1 MSVISNNILAGSSG
15 QGGGAGVSYAIERS
29 LRFNPADSAYLD
41 RTPASA
47 GNSKT
52 WTWAGWVKRSGVT
65 APQTILGAR
74 GRFASQ
80 AFVLQFGGSGYG
92 ANADALVI
100 GHTYGAWKITSQ
112 LFRDYSAWYH
122 IVAAFDSTNATASDR
137 IKFYV
142 NGVQITSFA
151 TDSPPALDFNF
162 PINSTAGHRIGSYT
176 SAAPQYLNAYLADV
190 YLIDGQALDSTSF
203 GEFDN
208 NSVWQPKAYTGSYGT
223 NGFHLPFSDN
233 SSNAALGTDTSG
245 NGNTWTVNNLQSD
258 TGGPFSV
265 ASASGALPVYNTTD
279 TYGTTKG
286 TGTRT
291 DSNSSSIVLAL
302 PMDGANNGTT
312 FTDESATIKGSGSA
326 KTVTVYGD
334 TKTSTTQFKYYGSS
348 GYFDGAGDYLTV
360 PASSDFDFGTGD
372 FTVEFWMYRTA
383 VGNYATIISHNYG
396 TNPNFLLQTSTS
408 LGQRWKLYLSGISVS
423 ITEGSDHS
431 LNTWHHY
438 AIVRNGGGSNNVV
451 IYRDGSSVATGSFT
465 NNVGNA
471 TADYSIGGRGN
482 GTLPFA
488 GYIQD
493 FRVYKGVAKYTATFN
508 PPNST
513 QDTTIAVGCDSLV
526 DSPTNGTETDTGVG
540 AEVRGNYAT
549 LNPLIL
555 GSNIVLSDGN
565 LKFTSGNTGYVNARS
580 TVGVSSGKW
589 YAEFEIVTSPCYI
602 GIALGQL
609 PTLSWVGNSIYGW
622 VYHINGNIYHNN
634 VVTSSSGAS
643 FTSGDII
650 GLAFDADNRTATW
663 YKNGSSQGIYS
674 LGSAAQ
680 AGDTFFFAGAAY
692 VTDSYVVNFGQR
704 PFAYTAPS
712 GYKTLCTANL
722 PTPTIA
728 DGSLYFDT
736 KLYTGNGGTQSIT
749 GLGFSP
755 DLVWIKSRAGTF
767 NHALTDSVR
776 GTGKELYSNLTN
788 TETTFNVITALTS
801 NGFSVSTQSG
811 AYNATNWNSSA
822 YAAWCWDA
830 GSSTVS
836 NTDGSITSQVRANAS
851 AGFSVCTFSITTTN
865 SISTFG
871 HGLGVSP
878 EFVIIKPR
886 NTTNAWAVFHAFSQA
901 SPLQGRLLLNETGAV
916 YNYGYNVWS
925 QSSTTLGVYSNILA
939 APGTAINCIAYCFAP
954 VLGYSAMGSYTS
966 QSGNNFVYVGFR
978 PKFLLVKKTAATAD
992 NAYEG
997 WIIFDSERGSYNIN
1011 QESLFANS
1019 SQAEGLRGN
1028 GSSSIPSTF
1037 GVDFLSN
1044 GFAFK
1049 DSSTEY
1055 NRADPGTYI
1064 YYAVAENPFNLARA
1078 R

>member
-190 YLIDGQALDSTSF
+190 HLIDGQALDSTSF

-755 DLVWIKSRAGTF
+755 DLVWIKQRSSGIDDHLLKTTLQTKFLSSNKTF
-767 NHALTDSVR
+767 AER
-776 GTGKELYSNLTN
+776 GNDNDLISSLD
-788 TETTFNVITALTS
+788 AA
-801 NGFSVSTQSG
+801 GFSVNSTYLG
-811 AYNATNWNSSA
+811 LANNATNGSGITF
-822 YAAWCWDA
+822 AAWAWDA

-878 EFVIIKPR
+878 QFVIIKPR

-901 SPLQGRLLLNETGAV
+901 SPLQGRLLLDGTGVV

-954 VLGYSAMGSYTS
+954 VDGYSSFGSYT
-966 QSGNNFVYVGFR
+966 
-978 PKFLLVKKTAATAD
+978 
-992 NAYEG
+992 
-997 WIIFDSERGSYNIN
+997 
-1011 QESLFANS
+1011 
-1019 SQAEGLRGN
+1019 GN
-1028 GSSSIPSTF
+1028 GSADGPFVYTGFKPAFLIIKRTDASDHWYTYDNKREGYNPANEQLTANLSNAEYSSSAYPSH
-1037 GVDFLSN
+1037 DFLSN
-1044 GFAFK
+1044 GFKLTTNNVGRNA
-1049 DSSTEY
+1049 SG
-1055 NRADPGTYI
+1055 GTYI
-1064 YYAVAENPFNLARA
+1064 YLAFAENPFNLARA

>member
-1 MSVISNNILAGSSG
+1 MSLPNELLPVGLLGT
-15 QGGGAGVSYAIERS
+15 GAVAEEEDTIERS
-29 LRFNPADSAYLD
+29 VRFNSADSAYLN

-47 GNSKT
+47 GNRKT
-52 WTWAGWVKRSGVT
+52 WTWAGWVKRSGGT
-65 APQTILGAR
+65 PSQTIFGAR
-74 GRFASQ
+74 GGTSTTTS
-80 AFVLQFGGSGYG
+80 FVLQFGGSGYG
-92 ANADALVI
+92 ADPNALVI
-100 GHTYGAWKITSQ
+100 GYASGAWKTTSQ

-122 IVAAFDSTNATASDR
+122 IVVAFDSTNTTTSDR

-142 NGVQITSFA
+142 NGAQITSFA
-151 TDSPPALDFNF
+151 RDSSPALNLDSA
-162 PINSTAGHRIGSYT
+162 INSTVEHRIGSYA
-176 SAAPQYLNAYLADV
+176 SAATQYLNAYLADV
-190 YLIDGQALDSTSF
+190 HLIDGQVLDSTSF

-245 NGNTWTVNNLQSD
+245 NGNTWTVNNIITTD
-258 TGGPFSV
+258 GTTSV
-265 ASASGALPVYNTTD
+265 AAASGALPVYNTTD

-326 KTVTVYGD
+326 KTVTVYAN

-348 GYFDGAGDYLTV
+348 GYFDGVGDYLTV

-408 LGQRWKLYLSGISVS
+408 LGQRWRLYLSGISVS

-431 LNTWHHY
+431 LNTWYHY

-451 IYRDGSSVATGSFT
+451 IYRDGSSVATGTFT
-465 NNVGNA
+465 NNVGN
-471 TADYSIGGRGN
+471 TTVDYSIGGRGN
-482 GTLPFA
+482 NTLPFA

-493 FRVYKGVAKYTATFN
+493 FRVYKGVAKYTTTFN
-508 PPNST
+508 PPSST
-513 QDTTIAVGCDSLV
+513 QNATIAAGNDSLV
-526 DSPTNGTETDTGVG
+526 DVPTNGTETDTGVG
-540 AEVRGNYAT
+540 GQVRGNYAT

-589 YAEFEIVTSPCYI
+589 YAEFEIVTSSCYI

-622 VYHINGNIYHNN
+622 VYHPNGNIYHNN
-634 VVTSSSGAS
+634 AASSYGAS

-692 VTDSYVVNFGQR
+692 NEDSYVVNFGQR

-736 KLYTGNGGTQSIT
+736 KLYTGNGTTQTIS
-749 GLGFSP
+749 GLDFSP
-755 DLVWIKSRAGTF
+755 DLVWIKNRAQAD
-767 NHALTDSVR
+767 NHKLLDTVR
-776 GTGKELYSNLTN
+776 GATKEIESNTTDAEVTNADGLTVFNSDGFALGSDVEYN
-788 TETTFNVITALTS
+788 TSSE
-801 NGFSVSTQSG
+801 
-811 AYNATNWNSSA
+811 AYV
-822 YAAWCWDA
+822 AWTWD
-830 GSSTVS
+830 GGTSTVS

-851 AGFSVCTFSITTTN
+851 AGFSIVTYSGNSTN
-865 SISTFG
+865 DATIG

-878 EFVIIKPR
+878 EMIIVKNR
-886 NTTNAWAVFHAFSQA
+886 TSASSGTAGSHWLTRHKAIGMTGSGTACQLYLNLTGQTYNNDHGTLITNGSTLLQIKAGSGSPNYFHA
-901 SPLQGRLLLNETGAV
+901 GETGQDYV
-916 YNYGYNVWS
+916 
-925 QSSTTLGVYSNILA
+925 
-939 APGTAINCIAYCFAP
+939 AYCFAP
-954 VLGYSAMGSYTS
+954 VDGYSSFDSYT
-966 QSGNNFVYVGFR
+966 GNGSADGPFVYLGFR
-978 PKFLLVKKTAATAD
+978 PAFLLVKMSSNTSNWTILDAKREGYNVD
-992 NAYEG
+992 NDPLYPNLTNSEG
-997 WIIFDSERGSYNIN
+997 TTDLIDI
-1011 QESLFANS
+1011 
-1019 SQAEGLRGN
+1019 
-1028 GSSSIPSTF
+1028 T
-1037 GVDFLSN
+1037 SN
-1044 GFAFK
+1044 GFKVRTTDGSFNT
-1049 DSSTEY
+1049 SS
-1055 NRADPGTYI
+1055 GTYI
-1064 YYAVAENPFNLARA
+1064 YAAFAENPFSLARA